1 MAGVGTATAVAT
13 AIATGTTPTAVAI
26 ATGACADPDTDIC
39 IGICCA
45 DPGAVWSDWMLR
57 MYLPAV
63 VRSGRGEMRAREE
76 DAAPASRAHY
86 QPAGP
91 TTGPPLQRGPNAA
104 CRGLMAPARRAS
116 TVRGVHD
123 VEADRGADDVRH
135 PVDDTPQHL
144 PRRGLIDPLLRAFGI
159 FVLELAGTMDLEVP
173 RPKGFAASSFAHEAR
188 DDHREQDDGEADNED
203 LEQFGVT
210 LARADCKG
218 KWRLSQVGVRRGSV
232 DGWRGEGG

>member
-135 PVDDTPQHL
+135 PVDDSPHHF
-144 PRRGLIDPLLRAFGI
+144 PRGGLIDKRAFCMFVPELVGI
-159 FVLELAGTMDLEVP
+159 MEVP
-173 RPKGFAASSFAHEAR
+173 RPEGFRASSTNDDAR
-188 DDHREQDDGEADNED
+188 DEHRENDDGEADNED
-203 LEQFGVT
+203 LEELGVT
-210 LARADCKG
+210 LACADCK
-218 KWRLSQVGVRRGSV
+218 
-232 DGWRGEGG
+232 